1 MTKIILI
8 SNRSFASQAQQAETR
23 ILPIAP
29 DSFFEAPEVAPFRIM
44 ARKKSK
50 LRIVPSLLHACQASR
65 SLSMKSYTLWPCTS
79 SYGFQR
85 DGTYIYVNKAHDTFY
100 FGGRGT
106 EIEDFCYLAT
116 ADEEVHQP
124 EDHTARFRFFD
135 AIDGVRHIGLDWEL
149 WLYALSD
156 EDCRVLWISNVIFHN
171 SEFRHLTIGIHNSF
185 TALLDRPFRDTYHV
199 RSITPGTLRAR
210 CASFISAWIKAEL
223 ATLPQAFERE
233 FQQDYSLPELQVVD
247 LSSNKNEDSPKDSD
261 YLDII
266 LL

>member
-1 MTKIILI
+1 
-8 SNRSFASQAQQAETR
+8 
-23 ILPIAP
+23 
-29 DSFFEAPEVAPFRIM
+29 
-44 ARKKSK
+44 
-50 LRIVPSLLHACQASR
+50 
-65 SLSMKSYTLWPCTS
+65 MKSYTLWPCTS

-124 EDHTARFRFFD
+124 EDHNARFRFFD

-185 TALLDRPFRDTYHV
+185 TALLDRPFRDSYHV

-210 CASFISAWIKAEL
+210 CASFISTWIKAEL